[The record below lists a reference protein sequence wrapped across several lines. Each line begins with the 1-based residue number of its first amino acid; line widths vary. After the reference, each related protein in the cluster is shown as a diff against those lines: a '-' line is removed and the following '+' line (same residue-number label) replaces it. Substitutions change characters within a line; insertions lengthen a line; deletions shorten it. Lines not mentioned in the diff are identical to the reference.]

1 MYLNFKALEEAPELI
16 SIEQM
21 NKILN
26 RTNSATRIFIKRN
39 NLKIKPQG
47 VKRNVVKSDLLNVLN
62 ENNWLPTGWL

>member
-21 NKILN
+21 NVILN
-26 RTNSATRIFIKRN
+26 KTNTTTRTFIKKH
-39 NLKIKPQG
+39 KIK
-47 VKRNVVKSDLLNVLN
+47 VKPNGRRKNVVKSDLLNVLN

>member
-1 MYLNFKALEEAPELI
+1 MYLNFKELEEAPELI

-62 ENNWLPTGWL
+62 ENHWLPTGWL